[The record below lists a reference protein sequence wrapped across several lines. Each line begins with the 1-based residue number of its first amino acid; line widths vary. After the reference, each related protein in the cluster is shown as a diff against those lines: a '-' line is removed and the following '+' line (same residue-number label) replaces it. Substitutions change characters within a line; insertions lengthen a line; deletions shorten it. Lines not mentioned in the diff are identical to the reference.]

1 MTENERVREL
11 RKTLGLTLVKFGE
24 AIGISNPAVSMI
36 ESGKSNVSDRTRW
49 AICQAFNVSEEWL
62 RTGEGEMFRTRSRDE
77 EIAAFI
83 GSITLRNDPGD
94 DFKRRLIHVLARLS
108 TEDWRLLEDLATR
121 LAEEEKEK
129 DRPE

>member
-1 MTENERVREL
+1 MFNRVKDI
-11 RKTLGLTLVKFGE
+11 RKTLKLTQQEFGQR
-24 AIGISNPAVSMI
+24 IGITNAAVSRI
-36 ESGKSNVSDRTRW
+36 ESGENGITEANIL
-49 AICQAFNVSEEWL
+49 AIVREFNVSEDWL

-108 TEDWRLLEDLATR
+108 VEDWRLLEDLATR

>member
-1 MTENERVREL
+1 MNERIKKL
-11 RKTLGLTLVKFGE
+11 RKVLDLTQTEFGRRIGVKQNTV
-24 AIGISNPAVSMI
+24 ALI
-36 ESGKSNVSDRTRW
+36 EGGRKTSDQTIF
-49 AICQAFNVSEEWL
+49 AICREFNVSEEWL

-108 TEDWRLLEDLATR
+108 VEDWRLLEDLADR
-121 LAEEEKEK
+121 LAEEAEKEK

>member
-1 MTENERVREL
+1 MNTRLKNL
-11 RKTLGLTLVKFGE
+11 RKYLKLSQEEFGAKLGVTGA
-24 AIGISNPAVSMI
+24 AISRI
-36 ESGKSNVSDRTRW
+36 ESGANILTEQNIRIIVRE
-49 AICQAFNVSEEWL
+49 FNVSETWL

-108 TEDWRLLEDLATR
+108 VEDWRLLEDLADR
-121 LAEEEKEK
+121 LAEEAEKEK

>member
-1 MTENERVREL
+1 MNTRLKNL
-11 RKTLGLTLVKFGE
+11 RKYLKLSQEEFGAKLGVTGA
-24 AIGISNPAVSMI
+24 AISRI
-36 ESGKSNVSDRTRW
+36 ESGSNILTEQNIRIIVRE
-49 AICQAFNVSEEWL
+49 FNVSETWL

-108 TEDWRLLEDLATR
+108 VEDWRLLEDLADR
-121 LAEEEKEK
+121 LAEEAEKEK
-129 DRPE
+129 DRSE

>member
-1 MTENERVREL
+1 MFNRVKDI
-11 RKTLGLTLVKFGE
+11 RKTLKLTQQEFGQR
-24 AIGISNPAVSMI
+24 IGITNAAVSRI
-36 ESGKSNVSDRTRW
+36 ESGENGITEANIL
-49 AICQAFNVSEEWL
+49 AIVREFNVSEEWL

-94 DFKRRLIHVLARLS
+94 DLKRRLIHVLARLS
-108 TEDWRLLEDLATR
+108 VEDWRLLEDLATR

>member
-1 MTENERVREL
+1 MNERIKKL
-11 RKTLGLTLVKFGE
+11 RKALDLTQTEFGRRIGVKQNTV
-24 AIGISNPAVSMI
+24 ALI
-36 ESGKSNVSDRTRW
+36 EGGRKTSEQTIF
-49 AICQAFNVSEEWL
+49 AICREFNVSETWL

-83 GSITLRNDPGD
+83 GGITLRNDPGD

-108 TEDWRLLEDLATR
+108 VEDWRLLEDLADR
-121 LAEEEKEK
+121 LAEEAEKEK

>member
-1 MTENERVREL
+1 MNERIKKL
-11 RKTLGLTLVKFGE
+11 RKALDLTQTEFGRRIGVKQNTV
-24 AIGISNPAVSMI
+24 ALI
-36 ESGKSNVSDRTRW
+36 EGGRKTSDQTIF
-49 AICQAFNVSEEWL
+49 AICREFNVSEEWL

-108 TEDWRLLEDLATR
+108 VEDWRLLEDLATR

>member
-1 MTENERVREL
+1 VNERIKKL
-11 RKTLGLTLVKFGE
+11 RKVLDLTQTEFGRRIGVKQNTV
-24 AIGISNPAVSMI
+24 ALI
-36 ESGKSNVSDRTRW
+36 EGGRKTSDQTIF
-49 AICQAFNVSEEWL
+49 AICREFNVSEEWL

-94 DFKRRLIHVLARLS
+94 EFKRRLIHVLARLS
-108 TEDWRLLEDLATR
+108 VEDWRLLEDLAAR
-121 LAEEEKEK
+121 LAEEAEKEK

>member
-1 MTENERVREL
+1 MNERIKKL
-11 RKTLGLTLVKFGE
+11 RKVLDLTQTEFGRRIGVKQNTV
-24 AIGISNPAVSMI
+24 ALI
-36 ESGKSNVSDRTRW
+36 EGGRKTSDQTIF
-49 AICQAFNVSEEWL
+49 AICREFNVSETWL

-83 GSITLRNDPGD
+83 GGITLRNDPGD

-108 TEDWRLLEDLATR
+108 VEDWRLLEDLADR
-121 LAEEEKEK
+121 LAEDAEKEK

>member
-1 MTENERVREL
+1 MFNRVKDI
-11 RKTLGLTLVKFGE
+11 RKTLKLTQQEFGQR
-24 AIGISNPAVSMI
+24 IGITNAAVSRI
-36 ESGKSNVSDRTRW
+36 ESGENGITEANIL
-49 AICQAFNVSEEWL
+49 AIVREFNVSEDWL